1 MSFEKVLEMRAK
13 RMGLVNE
20 ARAVLDAAEAEKR
33 ELSAEERQKYDKIV
47 DDARTL
53 KEKAERDERQLAM
66 ESELRGLEGS
76 PAATSPKG
84 QESAEERNIKAFRSY
99 LINGTMTTELRSLVN
114 DTDAKGGYLHAP
126 EQYMAELL
134 KGIDNSVFVRQFA
147 RILPVTT
154 SDSLGVPTLA
164 TDLSDTAWSSEIA
177 AVPEDT
183 SMSFGKRELKPELLS
198 KLVKVS
204 MKLLRTSA
212 IPIENLILERLSY
225 KFSVAQENAYMN
237 GTGTAQPLGVFTAS
251 NNGIPAS
258 RDISAGNTATAI
270 TADGLLNAKYALKQQ
285 YRSRASVRWCL
296 HRDIVA
302 DIAKLKDNNGQYIWR
317 PGIEMGQPD
326 RLLNIPIDE
335 SEYAPSVKTTGLYV
349 GILADWSYY
358 WIAELHGLEIQRLNE
373 LYAGTSQVGFIGR
386 QYVDGAP
393 VLAEAF
399 ARVKLA

>member
-13 RMGLVNE
+13 RAGLVTE

-47 DDARTL
+47 EDARAL
-53 KEKAERDERQLAM
+53 KDKAEREERQIAL
-66 ESELRGLEGS
+66 ESEVRGLEQQPG
-76 PAATSPKG
+76 AG
-84 QESAEERNIKAFRSY
+84 VQQETPEERTNKAFRSY
-99 LINGTMTTELRSLVN
+99 LMTGNTTELRSLVSGV
-114 DTDAKGGYLHAP
+114 DAKGGYLHAP

-134 KGIDNSVFVRQFA
+134 KAIDNTVFVRQFA
-147 RILPVTT
+147 RVLSVTT
-154 SDSLGVPTLA
+154 ADSLGIPTLA

-183 SMSFGKRELKPELLS
+183 SMTFGKRELKPELLS

-212 IPIENLILERLSY
+212 IPIEALILERLAY
-225 KFSVAQENAYMN
+225 KFSVAQEYAYLN
-237 GTGTAQPLGVFTAS
+237 GTGTGQPLGVFTAS
-251 NNGIPAS
+251 ANGIPAA
-258 RDISAGNTATAI
+258 RDVSAGNTATAL
-270 TADGLLNAKYALKQQ
+270 TADGLINAKFSLKQQ
-285 YRSRASVRWCL
+285 YRTRQSVRWCL
-296 HRDIVA
+296 HRDIVS
-302 DIAKLKDNNGQYIWR
+302 DIVKFKDNNGQYIWR

-358 WIAELHGLEIQRLNE
+358 WVAELMGLEIQRLNE